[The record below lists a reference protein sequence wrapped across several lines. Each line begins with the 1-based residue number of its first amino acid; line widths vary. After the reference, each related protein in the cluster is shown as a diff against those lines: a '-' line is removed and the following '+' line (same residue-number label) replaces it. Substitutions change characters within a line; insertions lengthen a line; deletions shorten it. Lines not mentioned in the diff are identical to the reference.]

1 MNRLISIITSI
12 LFFGTSLF
20 GINNV
25 EDENKKEYN
34 DIAYINVNEAMQP
47 IKIVGEPLKKETQ
60 QEEETKEVKVEEPKK
75 SKKELK
81 IEEFETR
88 LNNIEDIEDN
98 KEWFLEYKELL
109 FKYSEWVELPE
120 TVFDVFTEEEVNL
133 ICRMVETECYGQDFD
148 PKVNVACVA
157 LNRLDSGKFGD
168 TITEIITR
176 PKPKQ
181 FAYGRTKISEDT
193 ILAVEYAFMFGDTT
207 QGALFFH
214 SMKKTETFNK
224 RKYIFTDKAGHHFY

>member
-1 MNRLISIITSI
+1 MRRLISIITSV
-12 LFFGTSLF
+12 FFLGSSLL
-20 GINNV
+20 GNNNV
-25 EDENKKEYN
+25 EEESKNDYKE
-34 DIAYINVNEAMQP
+34 IAYINIHEAKQP
-47 IKIVGEPLKKETQ
+47 IKIVGEPINEVAEQ
-60 QEEETKEVKVEEPKK
+60 AEKEVKEKKPKK
-75 SKKELK
+75 SKKQIK
-81 IEEFETR
+81 KEEFESR
-88 LNNIEDIEDN
+88 LNNIDN
-98 KEWFLEYKELL
+98 ISDNEEWFIEYKELL
-109 FKYSEWVELPE
+109 SKYAEWIYLPE
-120 TVFDVFTEEEVNL
+120 TVFDVFTEDEVNL

-157 LNRLDSGKFGD
+157 FNRLYSENFGD

-176 PKPKQ
+176 PKQ

-224 RKYIFTDKAGHHFY
+224 RKYIFTDNAGHHFY